1 MTKTP
6 PATPLPRCPG
16 IIRGTRH
23 SDHHATVTIDG
34 RPLDWKA
41 SLALCN
47 HSPTGIEWGYLG
59 SGPAQLALALLLQ
72 IADEATAL
80 RFYQHFKDGV
90 IARIAADRWA
100 LTITDVLDWL
110 KLSRGRTDTVCMD
123 VDTDPDPGP

>member
-34 RPLDWKA
+34 RPIDWKA